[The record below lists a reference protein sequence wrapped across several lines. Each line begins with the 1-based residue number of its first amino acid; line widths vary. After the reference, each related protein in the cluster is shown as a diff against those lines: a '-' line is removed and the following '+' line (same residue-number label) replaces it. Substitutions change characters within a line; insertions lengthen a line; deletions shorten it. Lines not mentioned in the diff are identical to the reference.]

1 MPFDLHSWRER
12 IARLAANS
20 ARAILTANNG
30 RVALS
35 ISVASFLYKK
45 ALPLS
50 HLNKAEFFGSELMTK
65 SEARRRDSR
74 GLLLTTKY
82 PTWYPLERDD
92 RYCFV
97 ELRQPNSAVA
107 EVRPEFRN
115 FVPPHLPTSFECK
128 TMRPFWVL
136 CKVF

>member
-74 GLLLTTKY
+74 GLLLTILSNVMIVVVL
-82 PTWYPLERDD
+82 W
-92 RYCFV
+92 
-97 ELRQPNSAVA
+97 
-107 EVRPEFRN
+107 N
-115 FVPPHLPTSFECK
+115 FVSPTLQWRKCDRNSETSCHLIFQRHLSAKLC
-128 TMRPFWVL
+128 VL
-136 CKVF
+136 FGYFVRYFDHAATC